1 MTDTNLEA
9 DEPLLIAV
17 GLRIKELRLASGH
30 SQQSFAEA
38 AGIVHKIK
46 SSSGSIGARA
56 LYQTCAKLQ
65 KALEEE
71 RTDEIGALRDAF
83 DSLLNGLLKEISGI
97 EPENGRDDT

>member
-38 AGIVHKIK
+38 AGMSNNYAWRVESGRQNLNLKTLSRISIALGVTMADLLSGVAADPSTIGTRPYNGKRAY
-46 SSSGSIGARA
+46 SESGS
-56 LYQTCAKLQ
+56 
-65 KALEEE
+65 
-71 RTDEIGALRDAF
+71 
-83 DSLLNGLLKEISGI
+83 
-97 EPENGRDDT
+97 